1 MKDENFPIRF
11 FLYYKLVVYGRGLC
25 VRVTYIYIFL
35 QHDYRIGFILF
46 R

>member
-11 FLYYKLVVYGRGLC
+11 FLYYKLVVYGRVLY
-25 VRVTYIYIFL
+25 VRVIYTFP